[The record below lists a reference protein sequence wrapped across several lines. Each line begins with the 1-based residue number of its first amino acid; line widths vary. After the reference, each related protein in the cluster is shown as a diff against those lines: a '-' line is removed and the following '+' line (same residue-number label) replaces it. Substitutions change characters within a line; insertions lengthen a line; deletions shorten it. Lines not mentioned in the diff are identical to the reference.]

1 VTDTTE
7 TAFRTELTVEVPLER
22 AFKVFT
28 DGFDSWWPRSHHIG
42 GADLQEAIMEP
53 RTGGRW
59 YEKDVDGSECEWG
72 EVLAW
77 EPPGH
82 VALSWHLNPEWQYD
96 PDPGH
101 ASRIDV
107 NFTSLGPD
115 STRVELVH
123 SAIDRHGPDWRQVRD
138 GVSSEGGWP
147 GLLQLFADTLV

>member
-7 TAFRTELTVEVPLER
+7 TTFRTEVTVGVPVER
-22 AFKVFT
+22 AFDVFT
-28 DGFDSWWPRSHHIG
+28 SGFDTWWPRSHHIG
-42 GADLQEAIMEP
+42 GADMQEAIIEP

-59 YEKDVDGSECEWG
+59 FEKDVDGSECNWG

-77 EPPGH
+77 DPPRH

-96 PDPGH
+96 PDPAR

-107 NFTSLGPD
+107 HFTSLGPA
-115 STRVELVH
+115 STRVELMH
-123 SAIDRHGPDWRQVRD
+123 SAIDHHGPNWQQVRD

-147 GLLQLFADTLV
+147 SLLQLFADILA